1 VRGGAEP
8 FCQDE
13 IMSKI
18 SRPSLWRVSLSGL
31 LILVTLICF
40 DMAFRQYQY
49 EQHSDFRAWVE
60 WKKANTQE
68 DPTEKIIQKLL
79 KTVKRDL
86 GELQNQPAEA
96 VETDAVERKKAA
108 ALKLENSLL
117 RYRLARLAGN
127 ATDPALGELIELEG
141 LVD

>member
-1 VRGGAEP
+1 
-8 FCQDE
+8 
-13 IMSKI
+13 MSKI
-18 SRPSLWRVSLSGL
+18 SRSSLWRVSLSGL

>member
-1 VRGGAEP
+1 
-8 FCQDE
+8 
-13 IMSKI
+13 MSKI
-18 SRPSLWRVSLSGL
+18 SRPSLWRGSLSGL

>member
-1 VRGGAEP
+1 
-8 FCQDE
+8 
-13 IMSKI
+13 MSKI

>member
-1 VRGGAEP
+1 
-8 FCQDE
+8 
-13 IMSKI
+13 MSKI

-86 GELQNQPAEA
+86 GKLQNQPAGA
-96 VETDAVERKKAA
+96 VETDAVELKKAA